1 MGMATGGPAGERM
14 PMDAIGSQNG
24 TRIAYERRAAGPAL
38 VLVHGTTADHT
49 RWQTILPMFEQT
61 FTVYA

>member
-1 MGMATGGPAGERM
+1 
-14 PMDAIGSQNG
+14 MDAIGSQNG